1 MNVKDYVEYKMKEK
15 ILNRKKELEK
25 QITDLVNKINQGRD
39 AIRNMESSVGQIQG
53 AIQQCN
59 WTIDELELKDDEPVA
74 KKCGNGRLEP

>member
-1 MNVKDYVEYKMKEK
+1 MKSLLMNVKDYVEYKMKEK

-25 QITDLVNKINQGRD
+25 QMTDLVNKINQGKD

-59 WTIDELELKDDEPVA
+59 WTIDQMEMTDYESVA
-74 KKCGNGRLEP
+74 KK

>member
-1 MNVKDYVEYKMKEK
+1 MKNLPMNVKDYVEYKMKEK

-25 QITDLVNKINQGRD
+25 QMTDLVNKINQGKD

-59 WTIDELELKDDEPVA
+59 WTIDEMEMKDDESVA
-74 KKCGNGRLEP
+74 KK

>member
-1 MNVKDYVEYKMKEK
+1 MSVKDYVEYKMKEK

-25 QITDLVNKINQGRD
+25 QMTDLVNKINQGRD

-59 WTIDELELKDDEPVA
+59 WTIDEMEMKDDESVA
-74 KKCGNGRLEP
+74 KK

>member
-1 MNVKDYVEYKMKEK
+1 MSVKVYVEYRMKEK

-25 QITDLVNKINQGRD
+25 QMTDLINKINQGRD

-59 WTIDELELKDDEPVA
+59 WTIDEMEMKDDESVA
-74 KKCGNGRLEP
+74 KK

>member
-1 MNVKDYVEYKMKEK
+1 MNVKDYVEYRMKEK

-25 QITDLVNKINQGRD
+25 QMTDLVNKINQGRD

-59 WTIDELELKDDEPVA
+59 WTIDEMEMKDEESVA
-74 KKCGNGRLEP
+74 KK

>member
-1 MNVKDYVEYKMKEK
+1 MKNLLMNVKDYAEYRMKEK

-25 QITDLVNKINQGRD
+25 QMTDLVNKINQGRD

-59 WTIDELELKDDEPVA
+59 WTIDQMELTDDEPMA
-74 KKCGNGRLEP
+74 KK

>member
-1 MNVKDYVEYKMKEK
+1 MSVKDYVEYKMKEK

-25 QITDLVNKINQGRD
+25 QMTDLINKINQGRD

-59 WTIDELELKDDEPVA
+59 WTIDEMEMKDDESVA
-74 KKCGNGRLEP
+74 KK

>member
-25 QITDLVNKINQGRD
+25 QMTDLVNKINQGKD

-59 WTIDELELKDDEPVA
+59 WTIDQMEMKDD
-74 KKCGNGRLEP
+74 

>member
-1 MNVKDYVEYKMKEK
+1 MKSLLMSVKDYVEYKMKEK

-25 QITDLVNKINQGRD
+25 QMTDLVNKINQGRD

-59 WTIDELELKDDEPVA
+59 WTIDEMEMKDDESVA
-74 KKCGNGRLEP
+74 KK

>member
-25 QITDLVNKINQGRD
+25 QMTDLINKINQGRD

-59 WTIDELELKDDEPVA
+59 WTIHKMESTDDESVA
-74 KKCGNGRLEP
+74 KK

>member
-1 MNVKDYVEYKMKEK
+1 MKSLLMNVKDYVEYRMKEK

-25 QITDLVNKINQGRD
+25 QMTDLINKINQGRD

-59 WTIDELELKDDEPVA
+59 WTIDEMEMKDDESVA
-74 KKCGNGRLEP
+74 KK